1 MSFTRDYIT
10 NHIKRTH
17 YPYWSLY
24 VVKNYQRTHLC
35 SYGGDDF
42 AANDSDDAK
51 AAKSVQR
58 LNDLLVSFPKGGRL
72 SIDLRSVKSGANG
85 TGIIGPL
92 EFENVTDEEAQSQP
106 QQTQGLGWA
115 APPPGY
121 VSESMLEGRL
131 AKMEAENEKKM
142 NALIFQQ
149 QQQDFATQMQR
160 EREEVERLKKEV
172 EDDRKKYNS
181 NTAMGAEALV
191 MAFKKILGEL
201 APGLG
206 ISADNAA
213 APATL
218 GEPQPAPVDPR
229 ATAVNEIANMLYDN
243 PKLQVNDI
251 NAIKQQFANAIARHD
266 QMQQLAAQQQQ
277 QRSTPTAQ
285 EGGSNV

>member
-1 MSFTRDYIT
+1 MGFTRDYVL
-10 NHIKRTH
+10 NHIKKTK

-24 VVKNYQRTHLC
+24 VVRSYQRTHLC
-35 SYGGDDF
+35 TYGGDDF
-42 AANDSDDAK
+42 APDDGEEAK
-51 AAKSVQR
+51 VAKSVRR
-58 LNDLLVSFPKGGRL
+58 LDDFLQSIPNGSRL

-92 EFENVTDEEAQSQP
+92 EFENISDEEAQSQP
-106 QQTQGLGWA
+106 QSLGGVAWG

-191 MAFKKILGEL
+191 LAFKKILGEL

-206 ISADNAA
+206 ISAAST
-213 APATL
+213 PL
-218 GEPQPAPVDPR
+218 GEPETAPSDPK

-243 PKLQVNDI
+243 PKLQVGDI
-251 NAIKQQFANAIARHD
+251 MAIKQQFANAIARHD
-266 QMQQLAAQQQQ
+266 KMLAEQQQA
-277 QRSTPTAQ
+277 PTAQ
-285 EGGSNV
+285 EGGSNGTA

>member
-1 MSFTRDYIT
+1 MSFTRNYVL
-10 NHIKRTH
+10 NHIKKTK

-24 VVKNYQRTHLC
+24 VVRSYQRTHLC
-35 SYGGDDF
+35 TYGGDDF
-42 AANDSDDAK
+42 APDDGEEAK
-51 AAKSVQR
+51 VAKSVRR
-58 LNDLLVSFPKGGRL
+58 LEDFLQSIPKGSRL

-92 EFENVTDEEAQSQP
+92 EFENVSDEEAQSQP
-106 QQTQGLGWA
+106 QSLGGVSWG

-142 NALIFQQ
+142 NALIFKQ

-218 GEPQPAPVDPR
+218 GAPQPAPVDPR

-266 QMQQLAAQQQQ
+266 KMLAEQQQA
-277 QRSTPTAQ
+277 PTAQ
-285 EGGSNV
+285 EGGPNATT